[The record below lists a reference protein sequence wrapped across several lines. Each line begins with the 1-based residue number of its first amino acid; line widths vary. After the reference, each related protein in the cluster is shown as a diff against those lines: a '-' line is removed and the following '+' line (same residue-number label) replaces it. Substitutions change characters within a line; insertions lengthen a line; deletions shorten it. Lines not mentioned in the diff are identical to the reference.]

1 MIPRK
6 IRRVTVT
13 YDLDVSQ
20 RVQHDI
26 NAEIEEVIEAGA
38 RYPGFARHLRDL
50 RGQVTGTVRVE
61 DIDETENDE

>member
-26 NAEIEEVIEAGA
+26 NTEIEEVIEAGA
-38 RYPGFARHLRDL
+38 TYPGFARYLRDL
-50 RGQVTGTVRVE
+50 RGQITGTVKVE
-61 DIDETENDE
+61 DIE